1 MPKYDERSNKRRA
14 ELQTRQLEESMSLER
29 RIAIAQSR
37 ETDTTAEFYGQHK
50 ETLQGEIDELNR
62 KLTEKGVRAAIYRA
76 IHGSRDRELLN
87 RNRET
92 MQSIDARIGE
102 RFDAFDSRAFV
113 VKKNLSVRH
122 DIQRED
128 LENSLTNVPF
138 RNSSD
143 GRTIARIREP
153 FRAPVRNMNTRT
165 RSRS

>member
-14 ELQTRQLEESMSLER
+14 ELQTRQLEESMSLDR

-37 ETDTTAEFYGQHK
+37 ETDTISEFYGQQK
-50 ETLQGEIDELNR
+50 VALQGEIDELNR
-62 KLTEKGVRAAIYRA
+62 KLTEKGVRAAIYRT

-113 VKKNLSVRH
+113 VKQNLSTRH
-122 DIQRED
+122 DIQREN
-128 LENSLTNVPF
+128 LEMDIENPS
-138 RNSSD
+138 
-143 GRTIARIREP
+143 
-153 FRAPVRNMNTRT
+153 VRP
-165 RSRS
+165 RSRDTTTADMAVSGFREFPRQATKGRSR